1 MKELNVCL
9 LNDSFPPLIDGVGNA
24 VVNYAE
30 NIKKCGGRA
39 TVVTPSYPDVSDE
52 AFPFPVVRY
61 PSVDFS
67 KFCGYRAG
75 YPFDAKVLDRLNKEN
90 FDIIHSHCPIASTM
104 LARALR
110 EITEKPLIFTYHT
123 KFDID
128 IKNTIRSE
136 KLQRLAIKVLVN
148 NIEAC
153 DEVWVV
159 SNGAGENLRTLGY
172 TGDYRVMENGVDFAR
187 GRAND
192 AQIAAINA
200 AHGIGEDEVVL
211 LFVGRMMWYKG
222 IRILLDAARLLLNEG
237 LRFRLMFVGEGGDFE
252 EIKAY
257 AETLR
262 LGDACIFA
270 GAQRDRERLRAY
282 FCRAT
287 MFVFPSTFDTNGIV
301 VREAAACG
309 LASMLIAGSC
319 AAEGITDGRNGI
331 FCEEN
336 AESAARAMRF
346 ACKNPQVLREIGMH
360 AMREIYI
367 SWETAVRAAYARY
380 GEIDA
385 LHRAGAF
392 KDSRRVPLDS
402 VYGTL
407 AELIKEFNRWRSL
420 PARKK
425 DKTDE
430 QKEETSDA

>member
-1 MKELNVCL
+1 MKDLKVCL

-30 NIKKCGGRA
+30 NIRKCGGSA
-39 TVVTPSYPDVSDE
+39 TVVTPSYPDVSDD

-110 EITEKPLIFTYHT
+110 ETTGKPLVFTYHT

-172 TGDYRVMENGVDFAR
+172 TGDYRVMENGVDFVR
-187 GRAND
+187 GRAD
-192 AQIAAINA
+192 DAAIA
-200 AHGIGEDEVVL
+200 KIGAEYGIADDEPVL

-222 IRILLDAARLLLNEG
+222 IRILLDAARLLRNEG
-237 LRFRLMFVGEGGDFE
+237 LRFRLLFVGEGGDFE

-262 LGDACIFA
+262 LGETCIFA

-331 FCEEN
+331 LCEEN
-336 AESAARAMRF
+336 AESAAKAMRF

-360 AMREIYI
+360 AMQEIYI
-367 SWETAVRAAYARY
+367 SWETAVRAAYDRY
-380 GEIDA
+380 AEIDA
-385 LHRAGAF
+385 LHRAGAY
-392 KDSRRVPLDS
+392 KERRVPLDS

-420 PARKK
+420 PTRKK
-425 DKTDE
+425 EKADAQKGDALDE
-430 QKEETSDA
+430 

>member
-1 MKELNVCL
+1 MKDLNVCL

-39 TVVTPSYPDVSDE
+39 TVVTPSYPGVSDE

-110 EITEKPLIFTYHT
+110 ETTEKPLLFTYHT

-187 GRAND
+187 GRD
-192 AQIAAINA
+192 LPE
-200 AHGIGEDEVVL
+200 GL
-211 LFVGRMMWYKG
+211 PLFLFVGRMMWYKG

-331 FCEEN
+331 LCEEN
-336 AESAARAMRF
+336 AESAAKTMRF

-380 GEIDA
+380 GEINA
-385 LHRAGAF
+385 MHRAGAF

-430 QKEETSDA
+430 QKGETSDA